1 MMADGKRA
9 NQNRMV
15 NKRKNY
21 FNKCY
26 LINIVLLP
34 KLKRLGIM
42 CLSFFKTLMYHSE
55 KVV

>member
-1 MMADGKRA
+1 MMADRKRA

-42 CLSFFKTLMYHSE
+42 CIFNTLMNYSE